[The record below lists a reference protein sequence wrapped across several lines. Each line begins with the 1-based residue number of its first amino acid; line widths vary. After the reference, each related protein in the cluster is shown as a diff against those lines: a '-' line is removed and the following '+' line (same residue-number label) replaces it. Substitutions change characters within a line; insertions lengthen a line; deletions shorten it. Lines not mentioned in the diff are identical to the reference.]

1 LQNTK
6 PFISYNNENL
16 VVRIPLE
23 TEIPRKKIHP
33 LKKESTRSI
42 TYRLPARVVEELETE
57 AMQKN
62 VSHNV
67 LVKQILEKYLVWDRF
82 ADKIGIIPVP
92 KKILETMG
100 ANFDWVQIN
109 QVIETIKLVIK
120 ESVLFMKGSY
130 DLKRCVETLED
141 YMRASGM
148 LSDHRVEGA
157 IHHFVIQHNLGV
169 KWSLF
174 TEQLLKE
181 IFAEF
186 VPEQKLKC
194 QTTEST
200 VIASIALGS
209 DFSEHDY

>member
-1 LQNTK
+1 
-6 PFISYNNENL
+6 
-16 VVRIPLE
+16 LE
-23 TEIPRKKIHP
+23 TEITKRKPHP
-33 LKKESTRSI
+33 TKKEATRSI
-42 TYRLPARVVEELETE
+42 TYRLPAKIVEELETE

-62 VSHNV
+62 ISHNV
-67 LVKQILEKYLVWDRF
+67 LVKQVLEKYLVWDRF

-109 QVIETIKLVIK
+109 QVIESIKPVIR
-120 ESVLFMKGSY
+120 ESVMFMKGRY
-130 DLKRCVETLED
+130 DLKRCIETLED

-157 IHHFVIQHNLGV
+157 LHHFVIQHNLGV

-186 VPEQKLKC
+186 LPEQKLKC

-200 VIASIALGS
+200 VIATIALGS